1 MQIQFFLAPLFVTLK
16 KWNLYFYYS
25 LVVSKVSKMV
35 LMKKP
40 KEAIYETKESTLKK
54 LP

>member
-1 MQIQFFLAPLFVTLK
+1 MQIRFIFGPIVRTLK

-35 LMKKP
+35 LMKKL